1 MADIQQPLTFTPLST
16 LVQTIH
22 QGRSKVVLEALDDS
36 ISDVTEALRRLG
48 GSGKVVLTL
57 ALAVDKGRVEVKA
70 TVTQKKPET
79 GSVPSLFYIDKAGRL
94 VEDDP
99 EQTPLPFVERIG
111 RTDP

>member
-16 LVQTIH
+16 LLQTVH
-22 QGRSKVVLEALDDS
+22 QGRSKIVLEAVDDS
-36 ISDVTEALRRLG
+36 LADVVHALQRLG

-57 ALAVDKGRVEVKA
+57 GLSMEKGRVEISA

-79 GSVPSLFYIDKAGRL
+79 GSVPSLFFIDKAGRL

-99 EQTPLPFVERIG
+99 EQIPLPLVERMG
-111 RTDP
+111 RTES